1 MAIIISQKNLN
12 DFPEEELLNMTITEI
27 KALASELGYSITETK
42 KADIISEFLTQQ
54 GEQYMYV
61 DYEYYKTLYGDKALA
76 ENDFNRLSWDAE
88 KEIDKATSGVDGV
101 KKLKIAFPTDEYNAE
116 CVKRC
121 VCDLIVYLSQLEKAR
136 NTMLNDGGIVSSKS
150 AGNESISYSNI
161 DTDVNKALASVEGKE
176 KAVYS
181 FITESLRGV
190 TDANGVCLLYLGK
203 YPTRIEV

>member
-1 MAIIISQKNLN
+1 
-12 DFPEEELLNMTITEI
+12 
-27 KALASELGYSITETK
+27 
-42 KADIISEFLTQQ
+42 
-54 GEQYMYV
+54 MYI
-61 DYEYYKTLYGDKALA
+61 DYEYFKTLYGENALA
-76 ENDFNRLSWDAE
+76 ENEFNRLSWDAE
-88 KEIDKATSGVDGV
+88 REIDKATSGVDGV
-101 KKLKIAFPTDEYNAE
+101 KKLKIAFPTDDYNAE

-136 NTMLNDGGIVSSKS
+136 NTMVNDGGIVSSKS

-181 FITESLRGV
+181 LITENLRGV
-190 TDANGVCLLYLGK
+190 TDANGVYLLYLGK